1 MTRLKIIKHIIP
13 GIFALL
19 FLLETSPAPL
29 FGKSKRFTK
38 ATEDE
43 DDVVKNKLFPKRR
56 RVEIAGPD
64 VGAVLNQSYVASY
77 VLHAN
82 INYYWKEEWGFT
94 LEGLFVINQD
104 KSERYCIENFY
115 NDFENKVAAS
125 CPVPGTAIDA
135 PLYSGTDEQ
144 GNPVTV
150 PGANFG
156 PAYVPVRELNYV
168 VTGAAVWNPVYG
180 KQLAFLTRT
189 VYFDLFITIGGG
201 LAFSTYYPEQTI
213 LKNGKLSRGN
223 APANIPDDCN
233 DMPVGVCPDS
243 NGTHN
248 NFVGI
253 NGRPPP
259 QSQTTP
265 TFTLG
270 IGQKFHFKERFN
282 FKGEIRNY
290 TLLGTEA
297 GFDTFFMAWI
307 GFGMRL

>member
-1 MTRLKIIKHIIP
+1 MTRLKIITHIIP

-19 FLLETSPAPL
+19 FLFETSPSPL

-213 LKNGKLSRGN
+213 LKNGKLSRNRFDPATSRTALIRCARRFAVSCFSVQTGS
-223 APANIPDDCN
+223 APA
-233 DMPVGVCPDS
+233 
-243 NGTHN
+243 
-248 NFVGI
+248 
-253 NGRPPP
+253 RPPADP
-259 QSQTTP
+259 RWIQVTDRS
-265 TFTLG
+265 LG
-270 IGQKFHFKERFN
+270 RHTRSSC
-282 FKGEIRNY
+282 
-290 TLLGTEA
+290 
-297 GFDTFFMAWI
+297 
-307 GFGMRL
+307 